1 MQVPVY
7 SLTGEEVEKI
17 EISDQVFAVPFN
29 EGVVHQVM
37 VGQLANARQGTAST
51 KTRSEVQG
59 SSRKI
64 FRQKGTGQARAG
76 GRRSPTRRGGGVI
89 FGPRP
94 RDYHQDT
101 PKKMRRLALKC
112 VLSSK
117 VKDNE
122 LKVVQELKLEPK
134 TKFMAQILGALGA
147 DSSALVVTAN
157 PEEHVIKAARNIK
170 GIKTMPANLLNV
182 LDILSHKML
191 LMTVS
196 AIRRV
201 EELWGEKTVEEVTNA
216 SV

>member
-7 SLTGEEVEKI
+7 SLTGEVVDQI
-17 EISDQVFAVPFN
+17 EISDQVFAAPLN

-59 SSRKI
+59 GTRKL
-64 FRQKGTGQARAG
+64 FRQKGTGNARAG
-76 GRRSPTRRGGGVI
+76 SRRSGIRRGGGII

-94 RDYHQDT
+94 RDYRQDT
-101 PKKMRRLALKC
+101 PKKMRQLALKC

-117 VKDNE
+117 VKDEE

-134 TKFMAQILGALGA
+134 TKYMTQILNALGA
-147 DSSALVVTAN
+147 GSSALVVTAG

-170 GIKTMPANLLNV
+170 GVKTMPANLLNV
-182 LDILSHKML
+182 LDILSHKVL

-196 AIRRV
+196 AVRRV
-201 EELWGEKTVEEVTNA
+201 EELWGEKAVEEVRDA

>member
-1 MQVPVY
+1 
-7 SLTGEEVEKI
+7 
-17 EISDQVFAVPFN
+17 

-59 SSRKI
+59 SSQKL

-76 GRRSPTRRGGGVI
+76 GRRSPTRRGGGII
-89 FGPRP
+89 FGPKP

-112 VLSSK
+112 ALSSK
-117 VKDNE
+117 VKDEE

-134 TKFMAQILGALGA
+134 TKYMVQILNALGA
-147 DSSALVVTAN
+147 DSSALVVTAEA
-157 PEEHVIKAARNIK
+157 EEHVIKAARNIE

-182 LDILSHKML
+182 LDILSHRVL

-196 AIRRV
+196 AVRRV
-201 EELWGEKTVEEVTNA
+201 EELWGEKAVAEVKNA